1 MGSAPGWLS
10 TLWSLSVP
18 DKDGE
23 DLRKLREQRLGDR
36 VIKRVNIFVANTFL
50 GFMAQCAMSHSMKV
64 FLSSLSILVNHWSIA
79 AVFFHWFS
87 FVWNNFLKDFL
98 WSSAQILFSSILA
111 GKAFC
116 QLGLW
121 LEKLNYFDKIS
132 RKVHI
137 KSVILVKV
145 SDERYIRDLHHIKKL
160 SPQCQ

>member
-1 MGSAPGWLS
+1 
-10 TLWSLSVP
+10 
-18 DKDGE
+18 
-23 DLRKLREQRLGDR
+23 
-36 VIKRVNIFVANTFL
+36 
-50 GFMAQCAMSHSMKV
+50 MSHSMKV

-145 SDERYIRDLHHIKKL
+145 SDERYIKDLHHIKRL
-160 SPQCQ
+160 SPQCQSLFIYKQMKFSNLKKVVSLIKFWPDFTRYPSINLQRNRDFCKTGQKPAATY